1 MGRGVA
7 LCARSGTLD
16 GSGSEQTPLTRDME
30 ESGAHDTQQMADTD
44 RVLTAWCYLDKVQ
57 NQTKLDV
64 RLQGRMTVSLVRRGV
79 SWGAD
84 IS

>member
-7 LCARSGTLD
+7 LCARNGTLY
-16 GSGSEQTPLTRDME
+16 GSGREQTPLTRVLE
-30 ESGAHDTQQMADTD
+30 GSGAHDTQQVADTD
-44 RVLTAWCYLDKVQ
+44 RVLTAWCYLDTVQ
-57 NQTKLDV
+57 NRTELDV
-64 RLQGRMTVSLVRRGV
+64 RLQGRMTVSLVRGGV